1 MISGLSVGFLHLPQG
16 LGFGLLASLSP
27 VYGLYTSLFPIL
39 VYIIFGTSPHVSMG
53 TNAVVALLTAA
64 VVDREADI
72 FRSGRGDNQTVTET
86 ELLQFKVGFMG
97 TCLC

>member
-1 MISGLSVGFLHLPQG
+1 
-16 LGFGLLASLSP
+16 
-27 VYGLYTSLFPIL
+27 
-39 VYIIFGTSPHVSMG
+39 MG